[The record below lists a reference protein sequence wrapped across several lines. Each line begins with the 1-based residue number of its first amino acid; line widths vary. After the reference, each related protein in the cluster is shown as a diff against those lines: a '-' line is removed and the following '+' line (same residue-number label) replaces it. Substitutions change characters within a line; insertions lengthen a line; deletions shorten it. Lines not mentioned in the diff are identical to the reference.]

1 MVRTTV
7 TLTARIK
14 SRAFDLG
21 FDLIGVAPAGR
32 ALRADA
38 YTQWMEA
45 GHAGEMAYMT
55 RDPRRR
61 QDVQHFMPEARS
73 VVVVGLSHYTFD
85 LPDEIKRDP
94 SRGLIAR
101 YAWGLDYHDVMTPRL
116 RELLAFIRAEAR
128 REIQARVYVDTGPV
142 LERDFAERA
151 GLGFTGKNTCLIHSR
166 IGSWLFLGE
175 IILDLEL
182 DYDAP
187 VTSISCGSCTRC
199 LIVCPTDAFVAPYVL
214 DSRRC
219 ISYLTIELKGSIPR
233 ELRKPMGNRIFG
245 CDECQDVCPWPRR
258 FARPTSEKAFYP
270 IDFEQAAPKLL
281 DVIGL
286 SAEQFRERFKGT
298 PILRAKRKGLLRN
311 VAVAIGNWGDETAVP
326 ALVNALNDSEPLVR
340 AHAAWALGE
349 ISTPAAR
356 NALETQGRIEPDP
369 SVQQEIADALIR

>member
-1 MVRTTV
+1 M
-7 TLTARIK
+7 TLTARIRG
-14 SRAFDLG
+14 RATDLG

-38 YTQWMEA
+38 YVQWVEA
-45 GHAGEMAYMT
+45 GRAGEMEYMT
-55 RDPRRR
+55 RDPQRR
-61 QDVQHFMPEARS
+61 QDARHFMPEARS
-73 VVVVGLSHYTFD
+73 VVVVGLSHYTVN

-101 YAWGLDYHDVMTPRL
+101 YAWGLDYHDIVTPRL

-128 REIQARVYVDTGPV
+128 REIQAKVYVDTGPV

-151 GLGFTGKNTCLIHSR
+151 GLGFTGKNTCLIHPR
-166 IGSWLFLGE
+166 TGSWLFLGE

-182 DYDAP
+182 DYDVP
-187 VTSISCGSCTRC
+187 VTSIGCGSCTRC
-199 LIVCPTDAFVAPYVL
+199 LSACPTNAFVAPYVL

-233 ELRKPMGNRIFG
+233 ELRKLMGNRIFG

-270 IDFEQAAPKLL
+270 IDFERAAPKLL

-286 SAEQFRERFKGT
+286 SAEQFRERFRGT

-311 VAVAIGNWGDETAVP
+311 AAIAIGNWGDETAVP
-326 ALVNALNDSEPLVR
+326 GLVNALNDPEPLVR
-340 AHAAWALGE
+340 AHVAWALGE
-349 ISTPAAR
+349 ISTLAAR
-356 NALETQGRIEPDP
+356 NALETQAKIEPDP